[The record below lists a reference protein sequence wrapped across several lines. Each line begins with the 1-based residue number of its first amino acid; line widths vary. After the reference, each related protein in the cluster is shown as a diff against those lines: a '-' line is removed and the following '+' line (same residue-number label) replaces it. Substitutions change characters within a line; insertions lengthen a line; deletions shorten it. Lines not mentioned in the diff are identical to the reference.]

1 VALTPVLVGAFGRL
15 GRVLPLTP
23 RLALRDAVRNRGR
36 TAPAVAAVLAAVAGT
51 VAVATYTAS
60 TDRADRDSYIASMPY
75 GTVTV
80 SLGDHDA
87 AHLASRIDA
96 AVARELPG
104 AHQADA
110 SRLVVGRSTCSEGSN
125 AHGCGTVAVLTPKAN
140 ECPLFSG
147 TNRLPVSQRLK
158 LAKDWRCEQHGGYG
172 VIQTDGDILV
182 GGPSVLHALGVH
194 DAAADRALAAGRAVS
209 LNRTQVAGGAVRLGL
224 FARADD
230 AYNEAPAKKAT
241 RIVSLPV
248 TAAGKGLPVHGIG
261 MVLPAALVR
270 HDGLRTQPVATV
282 FTTTRLPTGAQRQ
295 AINAALDHLGVQTS
309 VYVERGYQSKNSVVM
324 LALALFA
331 GIVTV
336 GAAGIATGL
345 AQADAEADLKTL
357 AAVGAPP
364 AVRRSLSGFQC
375 GVVAAMGVV
384 LGGAAGV
391 LPAIGLLRVQL
402 AHARHTYRLALT
414 SGFPIDP
421 PHVPIVVPWST
432 LGLLVAGVPVGA
444 ALLAALVT
452 RSSRRLGR
460 RAAV

>member
-1 VALTPVLVGAFGRL
+1 
-15 GRVLPLTP
+15 
-23 RLALRDAVRNRGR
+23 
-36 TAPAVAAVLAAVAGT
+36 
-51 VAVATYTAS
+51 
-60 TDRADRDSYIASMPY
+60 
-75 GTVTV
+75 
-80 SLGDHDA
+80 
-87 AHLASRIDA
+87 
-96 AVARELPG
+96 
-104 AHQADA
+104 
-110 SRLVVGRSTCSEGSN
+110 
-125 AHGCGTVAVLTPKAN
+125 VAVLTPKADQ
-140 ECPLFSG
+140 CPLYAGLDRFSAA
-147 TNRLPVSQRLK
+147 QRLTF
-158 LAKDWRCEQHGGYG
+158 AKDWRCAQPTGSG

-209 LNRTQVAGGAVRLGL
+209 LNRTQVAGGTARLGL
-224 FARADD
+224 FARANDSYD
-230 AYNEAPAKKAT
+230 EDPEKKAE
-241 RIVSLPV
+241 RIVTLPV
-248 TAAGKGLPVHGIG
+248 TAAGKGVPVHGIG
-261 MVLPAALVR
+261 MVLPAALAR
-270 HDGLRTQPVATV
+270 REGLRTQPVATV

-295 AINAALDHLGVQTS
+295 AINAALDHLGVRAG